1 MSKNLTLS
9 LDEEVIQHTRVAA
22 AKAGKSMSQ
31 YVSELLEQRYQTD
44 RTASEAET
52 RRRLDALK
60 RVFDGP
66 LWDVTENGR
75 MPNAEERN
83 ARR

>member
-1 MSKNLTLS
+1 MKSLTLS
-9 LDEEVIQHTRVAA
+9 VRDEVLQHTRVQA

-31 YVSELLEQRYQTD
+31 FVSDMLEHNYDQD
-44 RTASEAET
+44 RPLEEAEI
-52 RRRLDALK
+52 RRRLERLQ
-60 RVFDGP
+60 RIFDGP
-66 LWDVTENGR
+66 KWDESENGR

>member
-1 MSKNLTLS
+1 MKSLTLS
-9 LDEEVIQHTRVAA
+9 MRDEVLQHTRVQA

-31 YVSELLEQRYQTD
+31 FVSDMLERNYEQD
-44 RTASEAET
+44 HSISEAEI
-52 RRRLDALK
+52 RRRLERLQ
-60 RVFDGP
+60 RFFDGP
-66 LWDVTENGR
+66 MWDVSENGR